1 MWIEEQIIWAKE
13 RIVISIILDPIT
25 VIYLKQDIVNE
36 INMNT
41 LKYKI

>member
-25 VIYLKQDIVNE
+25 VIYLKQDIVNK

>member
-1 MWIEEQIIWAKE
+1 MWIVEQIIWAKE